1 MPVFNRFSS
10 GLNRQV
16 LQEGR
21 KVSATARM
29 PFSFFDNLCLRCV
42 SGVTIAPEPRPRKGR
57 TIPLHTLRPEPGIP
71 GNNYSGQPD
80 KLARTS
86 NTAGEINNRYA

>member
-42 SGVTIAPEPRPRKGR
+42 SGVTIVPEPRPRKGR
-57 TIPLHTLRPEPGIP
+57 TIPLHTRILESGTR
-71 GNNYSGQPD
+71 GNRYSLKPD
-80 KLARTS
+80 KRARAGHP
-86 NTAGEINNRYA
+86 AGEINNRYA